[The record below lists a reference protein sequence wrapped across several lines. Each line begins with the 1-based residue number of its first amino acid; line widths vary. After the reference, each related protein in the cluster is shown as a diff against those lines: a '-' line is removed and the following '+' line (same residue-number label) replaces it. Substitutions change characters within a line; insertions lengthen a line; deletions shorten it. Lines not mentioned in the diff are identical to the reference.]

1 MNQINNPDFTIQLQR
16 LWSIESQLVEAMPRM
31 VEKTSALGLEKN
43 LAMHFEET
51 RQHKVAIEAICKQL
65 DIDAKAG
72 EPDAGL
78 QHILQQGEQTMMQK
92 AQGDEIDT
100 AIIEAALQIEQY
112 EMEAYQP
119 VGEMAASLG
128 YIGIAQR
135 LMLTF
140 EEERQSNTK
149 LQFLYKSLFTQT
161 ADIGQL
167 EMQNE
172 ALRPF

>member
-1 MNQINNPDFTIQLQR
+1 MNQINNPDFAIQLQR

-31 VEKTSALGLEKN
+31 VEKATALGLKKN
-43 LAMHFEET
+43 LALHFEET
-51 RQHKVAIEAICKQL
+51 RQHKVAIEAICKQFA
-65 DIDAKAG
+65 IDARGG
-72 EPDAGL
+72 EPDSGL
-78 QHILQQGEQTMMQK
+78 LHILQQGEQMMMEK
-92 AQGDEIDT
+92 AQGDEMDT
-100 AIIEAALQIEQY
+100 AIIEGALQIEQY

-119 VGEMAASLG
+119 VGELAESLG
-128 YIGIAQR
+128 YMGIAQR

-161 ADIGQL
+161 AEIGQL